1 MLKKYVKKILL
12 LCIMIIML
20 LSINNYIYAGEATDM
35 KSLISTLDAGNPE
48 DATADKVDDVVSIV
62 ITIARVVGVTV
73 AIVMLLVVA
82 MKYMTAA
89 PGEKADI
96 KKSAVVYVVGAIVLF
111 AVTGILGIINT
122 FASNIK
128 YSGT

>member
-1 MLKKYVKKILL
+1 MLKKYIKKTVLVFLAI
-12 LCIMIIML
+12 IMI
-20 LSINNYIYAGEATDM
+20 LSINNYIYAAGGSIM
-35 KSLISTLDAGNPE
+35 SGLINDLDTGAPGDETAG
-48 DATADKVDDVVSIV
+48 KVNDIVTTV
-62 ITIARVVGVTV
+62 ITIARVVGVAV

-96 KKSAVVYVVGAIVLF
+96 KKSAVVYVVGAVVLF
-111 AVTGILGIINT
+111 AVTGILGIINS

-128 YSGT
+128 TT